1 MLNLNT
7 FVIYKI
13 SESLISKLLLEM
25 KINVSLIPIAYGVIV
40 KTNER
45 SVDIVTIRENNIEF
59 SKFII
64 SVLIR
69 KIKNNIINWY
79 IKSLANLK
87 K

>member
-1 MLNLNT
+1 
-7 FVIYKI
+7 
-13 SESLISKLLLEM
+13 M

-69 KIKNNIINWY
+69 KIKNSIINWY

>member
-1 MLNLNT
+1 
-7 FVIYKI
+7 
-13 SESLISKLLLEM
+13 M